1 MYLFCLAYRAKHNYF
16 WDSSML
22 MQVPT
27 SHFLLLLS
35 SVLLYGYDRLLI
47 DLFVNIWVVSYLGLF
62 QMKVSGIFKY
72 KILFLY
78 TLSFLLNKYLV
89 MECLDHMACMFPFF
103 KKPSN
108 SFPARMVVPFHI
120 PTSSTWVC
128 QFLPPCQHLEWSVFF
143 ILAIL
148 TNV

>member
-1 MYLFCLAYRAKHNYF
+1 MYLFCLAYWAKHNYF

-78 TLSFLLNKYLV
+78 VLSFLLNKYLV
-89 MECLDHMACMFPFF
+89 TECLDHMICICFPFLRNHLTLF
-103 KKPSN
+103 LPEWLHLSTFLPAVHECVS
-108 SFPARMVVPFHI
+108 SFLPA
-120 PTSSTWVC
+120 STWNG
-128 QFLPPCQHLEWSVFF
+128 QSFSF
-143 ILAIL
+143 
-148 TNV
+148 